1 MTEEAS
7 SETKKRDEASAEPA
21 PLTPR
26 SPGAA
31 PPAAAPAAKAAAAA
45 PSEATDAAA
54 ADSGDKGPVSIR
66 SLSTAPPEPTPPS
79 MSARDR
85 EALAKKRV
93 GSTLKGWRL
102 ARLLGVG
109 PVCAAF
115 ESFRGADDSGDHVVL
130 RVMVGN
136 IATHER
142 ARAMLLRGAYAS
154 NRFNHP
160 RVIPVIGDGT
170 DADGTPFVVRPW
182 IDAETLDQTLG
193 KLDAPMTEPQV
204 LRMAEQ
210 VLDAL
215 EIAHSH
221 GIVHGAITSRNILVT
236 PRGSVRLCDFSVP
249 PGMGPRTSDDV
260 DVLAQRRVGPFSAPE
275 RCGDEPGPASEQSD
289 IYMLAACMYYAI
301 AREHPRGKVEAVAEL
316 ARAAARPVRQ
326 VAPKV
331 SEYFAMVV
339 DHALSLEPEA
349 RFESAY
355 AMLGDVRR
363 VMAGRKPKLGDARKP
378 VPSGSFSA
386 IPLSVRDGSPSSQRS
401 SSILRSDL
409 APSSATHAR
418 YAASQQWRGNM
429 GLILAIALLV
439 GIATFVMVRE
449 KVEENRAQEQ
459 EELSKKQQQL
469 QQKKE
474 HEALTA
480 PVPPVS
486 PVPPASSATL
496 P

>member
-1 MTEEAS
+1 MSDEAS
-7 SETKKRDEASAEPA
+7 SQQTKPREEPSLEPA

-26 SPGAA
+26 SPGAP
-31 PPAAAPAAKAAAAA
+31 PPAAEPDGKE
-45 PSEATDAAA
+45 PGEA
-54 ADSGDKGPVSIR
+54 SPVSIR
-66 SLSTAPPEPTPPS
+66 SLATAPAEPPPPS
-79 MSARDR
+79 MAPKER

-109 PVCAAF
+109 PVCAAY
-115 ESFRGADDSGDHVVL
+115 ESFRGADDSGEHVVL
-130 RVMVGN
+130 RIMIGN
-136 IATHER
+136 IAAHER

-160 RVIPVIGDGT
+160 RVVPIVADGT

-182 IDAETLDQTLG
+182 MDAETLEQVLG
-193 KLDAPMTEPQV
+193 KTEGGMAEAQV

-221 GIVHGAITSRNILVT
+221 GIVHGAITSKNILLT
-236 PRGSVRLCDFSVP
+236 PRGSVRVCDFAVP
-249 PGMGPRTSDDV
+249 PGMGPRTSDDA
-260 DVLAQRRVGPFSAPE
+260 DVLAQRRIGPFSAPE

-289 IYMLAACMYYAI
+289 IYMLAACMYYA
-301 AREHPRGKVEAVAEL
+301 ASGVLPRGKAESPGDL
-316 ARAAARPVRQ
+316 ATTAAKPVRQ

-331 SEYFAMVV
+331 TEYFAMVV
-339 DHALSLEPEA
+339 DHALSKEPEA

-378 VPSGSFSA
+378 VPSGSFA
-386 IPLSVRDGSPSSQRS
+386 AFPLSTRDGSPSSQRPG
-401 SSILRSDL
+401 ITRSDF
-409 APSSATHAR
+409 PPPGSTTQSRHAR
-418 YAASQQWRGNM
+418 RGQWRGNFA
-429 GLILAIALLV
+429 LIFAIALLV
-439 GIATFVMVRE
+439 GVATFVMVRE
-449 KVEENRAQEQ
+449 KVEENRAQER
-459 EELSKKQQQL
+459 EELLKKQQMQM
-469 QQKKE
+469 QQ
-474 HEALTA
+474 HLL
-480 PVPPVS
+480 P
-486 PVPPASSATL
+486 PPAHDRDNERPTPPHERPTPPQSPSS